1 MEFVVIYGVGCFTT
15 GYLVRKYGAKIIWK
29 KIQELI
35 WFSKEY
41 YDNRKRV

>member
-1 MEFVVIYGVGCFTT
+1 MEFVIIYGVGCFIA
-15 GYLVRKYGAKIIWK
+15 GYLVRKYGIKVIIK
-29 KIQELI
+29 KAQDLI